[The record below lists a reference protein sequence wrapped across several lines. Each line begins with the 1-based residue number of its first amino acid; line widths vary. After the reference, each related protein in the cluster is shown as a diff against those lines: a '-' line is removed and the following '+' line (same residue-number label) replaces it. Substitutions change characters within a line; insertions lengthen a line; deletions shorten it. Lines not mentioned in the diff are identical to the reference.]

1 MIQKRHKSKQRKTPS
16 KRGFPFYLG
25 VVSVFC
31 NHVGAEDDGAGVL
44 GPEFEH
50 LSRDFGIAALDFG
63 QGAHPFTCGVA
74 QVAGEVAAAAD
85 DLQGGHAGSLAALG
99 SGVERADRDGQVAVD
114 CGGLAIGRAG
124 NVLIVRH
131 VILLDV
137 EQN

>member
-1 MIQKRHKSKQRKTPS
+1 MIQERHKSKQRKTPS

-74 QVAGEVAAAAD
+74 QVAGEVAAA
-85 DLQGGHAGSLAALG
+85 LG
-99 SGVERADRDGQVAVD
+99 SGVERADRDGQAAVD

-124 NVLIVRH
+124 NVLTVRH